1 MACPFQRSPFL
12 FTSRSTHVLYRSLRH
27 AGSRSSNPPSF
38 YASCYRFS
46 TGSSQLV
53 KSRGASKKTRNPLS
67 YNSPKPAAVAPSE
80 YESTA
85 QTLAKKPS
93 PTLLYQSGSH
103 LGYILGCYFAGGG
116 LIGMGVF
123 NSLSANMVPEGDYI
137 DKGKILPTW
146 LPYFVHTGSLFMVA
160 VGAWIC
166 LRVCYP
172 LFSQEEMT
180 SPLMR
185 NPTDSHKIWSE
196 SSNRCHPLGP
206 VRRVCYYSWSEA
218 PQCPLSPRE

>member
-12 FTSRSTHVLYRSLRH
+12 FTSRSTHLLYRSLRH
-27 AGSRSSNPPSF
+27 AGSRSSNSPSLCSS
-38 YASCYRFS
+38 YCRFS
-46 TGSSQLV
+46 TGSSQLA
-53 KSRGASKKTRNPLS
+53 KSRGIGKKTRNPLS
-67 YNSPKPAAVAPSE
+67 YNSPKPATIAPSE

-85 QTLAKKPS
+85 QTLAKKQS

-123 NSLSANMVPEGDYI
+123 NSLSANMVPEGDYN
-137 DKGKILPTW
+137 DKGTILPTW

-166 LRVCYP
+166 LRVCCP
-172 LFSQEEMT
+172 FSREMT
-180 SPLMR
+180 LLLM
-185 NPTDSHKIWSE
+185 K
-196 SSNRCHPLGP
+196 
-206 VRRVCYYSWSEA
+206 A
-218 PQCPLSPRE
+218 PPSIAAKYG

>member
-12 FTSRSTHVLYRSLRH
+12 FTSRSPHVLYRSLRH
-27 AGSRSSNPPSF
+27 AGSRSSNPPTLCSS
-38 YASCYRFS
+38 YCRFS
-46 TGSSQLV
+46 TGSSQLA
-53 KSRGASKKTRNPLS
+53 KSRGGASKKTRNPLS
-67 YNSPKPAAVAPSE
+67 YNSPKPAAVAPSD

-85 QTLAKKPS
+85 QTLAKKAS

-123 NSLSANMVPEGDYI
+123 NSLSANMVPEGDYN
-137 DKGKILPTW
+137 DKGKIMPTW

-166 LRVCYP
+166 LRVC
-172 LFSQEEMT
+172 
-180 SPLMR
+180 
-185 NPTDSHKIWSE
+185 
-196 SSNRCHPLGP
+196 
-206 VRRVCYYSWSEA
+206 
-218 PQCPLSPRE
+218 CPLSLSLSRQMTSR